1 MRFGRDPAFLCY
13 PAIPRQYASQH
24 PDVIMSYGAL
34 YEIGGD
40 KRDVFSHMET
50 GVNADSD
57 ESREWPVLATTESS
71 HLDAANTSL
80 SSFRRLWPKAT
91 LAGCVLN

>member
-1 MRFGRDPAFLCY
+1 MYHRWTLEQPTNKHQDARMCPIVLCD
-13 PAIPRQYASQH
+13 S
-24 PDVIMSYGAL
+24 
-34 YEIGGD
+34 IGD
-40 KRDVFSHMET
+40 RRDVFSHMET

-57 ESREWPVLATTESS
+57 ESREWPVLATTESR

-91 LAGCVLN
+91 LAGCALN